1 MTEPPATPLLQ
12 MRAIDK
18 RFPGVHALDH
28 VDLEVRAGEVHCLLG
43 ENGAGKSTLMKVLM
57 GVYRADAGQI
67 LLDGQPVHIGHPHQA
82 LAHGIT
88 MVFQELNLVPVLS
101 VAENVFL
108 GIEPLLV
115 GPLGVVDWRTLRRR
129 TRETIERFG
138 FPLDPGTIVDRLS
151 RAQQQLV
158 EITKALVVQSRVVI
172 MDEPTSSLSLEE
184 TEQLFGIIR
193 RLRDA
198 GVAIIYISHRLEE
211 LQEIGDRVTVMRDG
225 KRIYTGEVATTDLKT
240 MIRHMVGR
248 ELTDMYPKEPVPIGA
263 ERLRVE
269 GLRARGGRVRDVSF
283 SVRAGEIAGI
293 AGLVGAGRTELAEA
307 IFGVTPLEA
316 GRIVVDGTPRSF
328 RSPHDAIAAGLGL
341 LTEDRKRTGL
351 LLNLPVT
358 HNTTV
363 AALGRLLRGFHLPL
377 GEERRVTMDFVGRL
391 SIRTPSVRQLTIRL
405 SGGNQQKVVLA
416 KWLFAQSQILIF
428 DEPTL
433 GIDVG
438 AKVEVYRLLGEL
450 ARQGAAILMI
460 SSDLPELLA
469 MSDRILVMRRGE
481 LVAELDA
488 RQTDQEETLRYMAL
502 GADPDFAAPPA
513 SAAATTTNGSPA

>member
-1 MTEPPATPLLQ
+1 MCEPARAAPLLQ
-12 MRAIDK
+12 MRGIDK
-18 RFPGVHALDH
+18 SFPGVHALDH
-28 VDLEVRAGEVHCLLG
+28 VGLTVEAGEVHCLLG
-43 ENGAGKSTLMKVLM
+43 ENGAGKSSLMKVLM
-57 GVYRADAGQI
+57 GVYRPDSGEI
-67 LLDGQPVHIGHPHQA
+67 LLEGRRVQIAHPHQA
-82 LAHGIT
+82 AALGIA

-108 GIEPLLV
+108 GMEPLRV
-115 GPLGVVDWRTLRRR
+115 GPLGIIHWRELRER
-129 TRETIERFG
+129 TRAVIERFG
-138 FPLDPGTIVDRLS
+138 FPLEPDTVVGRLS

-158 EITKALVVQSRVVI
+158 EITKALVVRSKIVV

-184 TEQLFGIIR
+184 TDQLFGILR
-193 RLRDA
+193 RLRA
-198 GVAIIYISHRLEE
+198 EGVGIIYISHRLEE
-211 LQEIGDRVTVMRDG
+211 LKEIGDRVTVMRDG
-225 KRIYTGEVATTDLKT
+225 RHVFTGDIAATDLPT

-248 ELTDMYPKEPVPIGA
+248 ELTDMYPKQAAPLGA

-269 GLRARGGRVRDVSF
+269 GLTAHGGRVRDASF
-283 SVRAGEIAGI
+283 AIRAGEIVGL

-307 IFGVTPLEA
+307 IFGVVPVER
-316 GRIVVDGTPRSF
+316 GRVIVDGAERRF

-351 LLNLPVT
+351 FLNLPLT

-363 AALGRLLRGFHLPL
+363 AALERLLRGIHLPL
-377 GEERRVTMDFVGRL
+377 AAERRATADFVERL
-391 SIRTPSVRQLTIRL
+391 NIRTPSVRQLVLRL

-438 AKVEVYRLLGEL
+438 AKVEVYRLLCEL

-469 MSDRILVMRRGE
+469 MSDTILTLRNGQITARLDPRR
-481 LVAELDA
+481 
-488 RQTDQEETLRYMAL
+488 TTQEEVLRYMAL
-502 GADPDFAAPPA
+502 GADPGFGP
-513 SAAATTTNGSPA
+513 AAAAAAADPRSPA